1 MTTALRERADI
12 PVERTWNAESVYTSR
27 EEWDAAAKA
36 VSEAIASLDDYRGR
50 LSEGPAV
57 LADWLELKERFFRD
71 LMKLWVYSGM
81 AASVDSS
88 DHTAASMR
96 DRARG
101 LFGRLVS
108 AAAFE
113 SPELL
118 AIGAETLQ
126 KWMKAEGRLEHLGHY
141 FERLEARRPHVRSAE
156 VEALLGALSDPFS
169 TATSIHGVL
178 ANVDLLV
185 ADATDAGGK
194 SHEVGQGNV
203 GALVTDPD
211 RALRESAWKAYAD
224 AHIAT
229 KHTMAT
235 CVLNGFKQDV
245 FLARARNYRS
255 SLEASMLTSHVPV
268 EVFHN
273 LVSTFEK
280 NLPTWH
286 RYWRVRRRALGY
298 DSLHPWDVKAPLGA
312 GKPEVSY
319 EQAIEWIAEGMRPL
333 GDEYVRD
340 MVSGL
345 EEQRWVDVYPNRGK
359 RAGAFSSGS
368 ADTHPFIMMSY
379 SDDLF
384 GLSTLAHELGH
395 SMHSLRSKRTQRWIY
410 GNYGLFAAEVASNFN
425 QALVRAWLLENADDE
440 TLLLGVLEE
449 AFSNFHR
456 YFFVMPTLARFELD
470 MHERVERGESPGAD
484 DMIGKMADLFAEGFG
499 DEVEMDRER
508 VGITWAQFHT
518 HLYSSFYTYQYAT
531 GISAAHALAARV
543 MSAEEGAVD
552 DYLGFL
558 SAGGSDFPLNI
569 LRRAGVDMT
578 SPEPVNR
585 AFETLSG
592 LVDRLESI
600 VDA

>member
-1 MTTALRERADI
+1 MSTALRERTDI
-12 PVERTWNAESVYTSR
+12 PVERKWNAESVFNTR
-27 EEWDAAAKA
+27 EDWERAA
-36 VSEAIASLDDYRGR
+36 SEAAERAKGLKSYRGR
-50 LSEGPAV
+50 LAEGPET
-57 LADWLELKERFFRD
+57 LADWLEQKEVAFRAVV
-71 LMKLWVYSGM
+71 KLWVYAGM
-81 AASVDSS
+81 ASAVDTG
-88 DHTAASMR
+88 DDEAVSMR

-101 LFGRLVS
+101 LFGQTIS

-118 AIGAETLQ
+118 EIGTETLEG
-126 KWMKAEGRLEHLGHY
+126 WLEAEPRLAHLGHY
-141 FERLEARRPHVRSAE
+141 IERLEARRPHVRSAE
-156 VEALLGALSDPFS
+156 VEALLGALSDPMS
-169 TATSIHGVL
+169 TASSIHGVL
-178 ANVDLLV
+178 ANVDLV
-185 ADATDAGGK
+185 VPEAIGSDGTR
-194 SHEVGQGNV
+194 HEIGQGNV
-203 GALVTDPD
+203 GTLTTDPD
-211 RALRESAWKAYAD
+211 RALRESAWKGYAD
-224 AHIAT
+224 AHLAM
-229 KHTMAT
+229 KNTMASCLLT
-235 CVLNGFKQDV
+235 GLKQDV
-245 FLARARNYRS
+245 FDAKVRNHETSLES
-255 SLEASMLTSHVPV
+255 SLKSSHVPV

-273 LVSTFEK
+273 LISAFER

-298 DSLHPWDVKAPLGA
+298 ESLHPWDVKAPLSA
-312 GKPEVSY
+312 TKPVVSY
-319 EQAIEWIAEGMRPL
+319 EQAIEWISAGMQPL
-333 GDEYVRD
+333 GDEYVND
-340 MVSGL
+340 MVAGL
-345 EEQRWVDVYPNRGK
+345 NEQRWVDVYPNRGK

-395 SMHSLRSKRTQRWIY
+395 SMHSLRSKRTQPWIY

-425 QALVRAWLLENADDE
+425 QALVRAWLLENAEDD

-470 MHERVERGESPGAD
+470 MHTRVEKGEAPGAA
-484 DMIGKMADLFAEGFG
+484 DMIESLAGLFEEGFG
-499 DEVEMDRER
+499 GEVEMDRER

-518 HLYSSFYTYQYAT
+518 HMYSSFYTYQYAT

-543 MSAEEGAVD
+543 LGPEPGAVE

-578 SPEPVNR
+578 SPEPVDR